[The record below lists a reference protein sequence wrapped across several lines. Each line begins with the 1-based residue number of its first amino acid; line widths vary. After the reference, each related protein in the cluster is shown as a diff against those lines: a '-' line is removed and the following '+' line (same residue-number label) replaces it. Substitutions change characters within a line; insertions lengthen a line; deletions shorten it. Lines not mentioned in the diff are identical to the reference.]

1 MSKAQYRAP
10 KMYGMEAPVK
20 PSVTVGG
27 APQPRTGV
35 PRPTTAPA
43 AAAAGG
49 DGELQKEYIY
59 NLQQQVYFLELQLK
73 YLRDAPGG
81 GGGTPGRPRSELVAD
96 AGPIDHSIDELRGSY
111 LKIEDEYKAK
121 LAAEELRQQQLREE
135 ALASA
140 THERRTQEEKAKAL
154 AQLQLV
160 RDTCSSEKQELQG
173 EVTALQRELE
183 RCYLAEKTVRRAQ
196 FSARA
201 ILTADRAISRHRA
214 IPTAAPCF
222 PLLQV
227 RAELEQVTKQLEAL
241 KAFSEGADTEV
252 RLLNSK
258 IVEKEQ
264 SLATEAQRLD
274 ECRKELMDAQ
284 AQLHTL
290 KTKDAASTSHA
301 VHLEEARKAAAK
313 EAEESGATLR
323 LAQIE
328 LEQEKTGRKEAD
340 KTTDFLVRENAK
352 LKTVLAELTGEHERL
367 STENA
372 RLKTEQERNKMTT
385 VMSRFMIRKMREKQI
400 AAQDAHKRIEG
411 AQHGL
416 HVALVKA
423 QQKNDAIDT
432 ELAHQR
438 RREAMREEHYR
449 KQEEDAS
456 ELTQENRLLLERVQL
471 LGQTVDEHKAQLEKL
486 HALQAQVQARNTVLQ
501 ERADLAK
508 ALGAFKLEDLSALS
522 KINTKMATSID
533 TLAQAIPKL
542 EAATGV

>member
-1 MSKAQYRAP
+1 MPAAGLSLTGKPPPSMSKAQYRAP

-183 RCYLAEKTVRRAQ
+183 RCYLAEKTARAQ
-196 FSARA
+196 FGGAILQRPAAQFSTPRNSNGRSLLPSFAGARGARA
-201 ILTADRAISRHRA
+201 GDEAARGAEGVLGGRGHRG
-214 IPTAAPCF
+214 AAPQ
-222 PLLQV
+222 LED
-227 RAELEQVTKQLEAL
+227 RREGAELGDR
-241 KAFSEGADTEV
+241 GA
-252 RLLNSK
+252 
-258 IVEKEQ
+258 
-264 SLATEAQRLD
+264 A
-274 ECRKELMDAQ
+274 
-284 AQLHTL
+284 
-290 KTKDAASTSHA
+290 
-301 VHLEEARKAAAK
+301 
-313 EAEESGATLR
+313 
-323 LAQIE
+323 
-328 LEQEKTGRKEAD
+328 
-340 KTTDFLVRENAK
+340 
-352 LKTVLAELTGEHERL
+352 
-367 STENA
+367 
-372 RLKTEQERNKMTT
+372 
-385 VMSRFMIRKMREKQI
+385 
-400 AAQDAHKRIEG
+400 
-411 AQHGL
+411 
-416 HVALVKA
+416 
-423 QQKNDAIDT
+423 
-432 ELAHQR
+432 
-438 RREAMREEHYR
+438 
-449 KQEEDAS
+449 
-456 ELTQENRLLLERVQL
+456 
-471 LGQTVDEHKAQLEKL
+471 
-486 HALQAQVQARNTVLQ
+486 
-501 ERADLAK
+501 
-508 ALGAFKLEDLSALS
+508 
-522 KINTKMATSID
+522 
-533 TLAQAIPKL
+533 P
-542 EAATGV
+542 

>member
-1 MSKAQYRAP
+1 MPAAGLSLTGKPPPSMSKAQYRAP

-201 ILTADRAISRHRA
+201 ILQR
-214 IPTAAPCF
+214 PTAEFNSNGRSLLPSFAGARGARAGDEAARGAEGVLGGRGHRGAAPQ
-222 PLLQV
+222 LED
-227 RAELEQVTKQLEAL
+227 RREGAELGDR
-241 KAFSEGADTEV
+241 GA
-252 RLLNSK
+252 
-258 IVEKEQ
+258 
-264 SLATEAQRLD
+264 A
-274 ECRKELMDAQ
+274 
-284 AQLHTL
+284 
-290 KTKDAASTSHA
+290 
-301 VHLEEARKAAAK
+301 
-313 EAEESGATLR
+313 
-323 LAQIE
+323 
-328 LEQEKTGRKEAD
+328 
-340 KTTDFLVRENAK
+340 
-352 LKTVLAELTGEHERL
+352 
-367 STENA
+367 
-372 RLKTEQERNKMTT
+372 
-385 VMSRFMIRKMREKQI
+385 
-400 AAQDAHKRIEG
+400 
-411 AQHGL
+411 
-416 HVALVKA
+416 
-423 QQKNDAIDT
+423 
-432 ELAHQR
+432 
-438 RREAMREEHYR
+438 
-449 KQEEDAS
+449 
-456 ELTQENRLLLERVQL
+456 
-471 LGQTVDEHKAQLEKL
+471 
-486 HALQAQVQARNTVLQ
+486 
-501 ERADLAK
+501 
-508 ALGAFKLEDLSALS
+508 
-522 KINTKMATSID
+522 
-533 TLAQAIPKL
+533 P
-542 EAATGV
+542 

>member
-1 MSKAQYRAP
+1 MPAAGLSLTGKPPPSMSKAQYRAP

-183 RCYLAEKTVRRAQ
+183 RCYLAEKTVRCAQ

-201 ILTADRAISRHRA
+201 ILTADRAISTPRNSNGRS
-214 IPTAAPCF
+214 
-222 PLLQV
+222 LLP
-227 RAELEQVTKQLEAL
+227 
-241 KAFSEGADTEV
+241 S
-252 RLLNSK
+252 
-258 IVEKEQ
+258 
-264 SLATEAQRLD
+264 
-274 ECRKELMDAQ
+274 CRC
-284 AQLHTL
+284 
-290 KTKDAASTSHA
+290 
-301 VHLEEARKAAAK
+301 AR
-313 EAEESGATLR
+313 S
-323 LAQIE
+323 
-328 LEQEKTGRKEAD
+328 
-340 KTTDFLVRENAK
+340 
-352 LKTVLAELTGEHERL
+352 
-367 STENA
+367 S
-372 RLKTEQERNKMTT
+372 
-385 VMSRFMIRKMREKQI
+385 SR
-400 AAQDAHKRIEG
+400 
-411 AQHGL
+411 
-416 HVALVKA
+416 
-423 QQKNDAIDT
+423 
-432 ELAHQR
+432 
-438 RREAMREEHYR
+438 
-449 KQEEDAS
+449 
-456 ELTQENRLLLERVQL
+456 
-471 LGQTVDEHKAQLEKL
+471 
-486 HALQAQVQARNTVLQ
+486 
-501 ERADLAK
+501 
-508 ALGAFKLEDLSALS
+508 
-522 KINTKMATSID
+522 
-533 TLAQAIPKL
+533 
-542 EAATGV
+542 

>member
-73 YLRDAPGG
+73 YLRDAPGGG

-183 RCYLAEKTVRRAQ
+183 RCYLAEKTARAQ
-196 FSARA
+196 F
-201 ILTADRAISRHRA
+201 
-214 IPTAAPCF
+214 
-222 PLLQV
+222 
-227 RAELEQVTKQLEAL
+227 
-241 KAFSEGADTEV
+241 
-252 RLLNSK
+252 
-258 IVEKEQ
+258 
-264 SLATEAQRLD
+264 
-274 ECRKELMDAQ
+274 
-284 AQLHTL
+284 
-290 KTKDAASTSHA
+290 
-301 VHLEEARKAAAK
+301 
-313 EAEESGATLR
+313 
-323 LAQIE
+323 
-328 LEQEKTGRKEAD
+328 
-340 KTTDFLVRENAK
+340 
-352 LKTVLAELTGEHERL
+352 
-367 STENA
+367 
-372 RLKTEQERNKMTT
+372 
-385 VMSRFMIRKMREKQI
+385 
-400 AAQDAHKRIEG
+400 G
-411 AQHGL
+411 AQFG
-416 HVALVKA
+416 A
-423 QQKNDAIDT
+423 Q
-432 ELAHQR
+432 
-438 RREAMREEHYR
+438 
-449 KQEEDAS
+449 
-456 ELTQENRLLLERVQL
+456 
-471 LGQTVDEHKAQLEKL
+471 
-486 HALQAQVQARNTVLQ
+486 
-501 ERADLAK
+501 
-508 ALGAFKLEDLSALS
+508 F
-522 KINTKMATSID
+522 
-533 TLAQAIPKL
+533 
-542 EAATGV
+542 

>member
-183 RCYLAEKTVRRAQ
+183 RCYLAEKTARAQ
-196 FSARA
+196 FGAQFSNGRPRNFS
-201 ILTADRAISRHRA
+201 TAQFQR
-214 IPTAAPCF
+214 
-222 PLLQV
+222 PLL
-227 RAELEQVTKQLEAL
+227 A
-241 KAFSEGADTEV
+241 
-252 RLLNSK
+252 
-258 IVEKEQ
+258 
-264 SLATEAQRLD
+264 SL
-274 ECRKELMDAQ
+274 CRC
-284 AQLHTL
+284 
-290 KTKDAASTSHA
+290 
-301 VHLEEARKAAAK
+301 AR
-313 EAEESGATLR
+313 S
-323 LAQIE
+323 
-328 LEQEKTGRKEAD
+328 
-340 KTTDFLVRENAK
+340 
-352 LKTVLAELTGEHERL
+352 
-367 STENA
+367 S
-372 RLKTEQERNKMTT
+372 
-385 VMSRFMIRKMREKQI
+385 SR
-400 AAQDAHKRIEG
+400 
-411 AQHGL
+411 
-416 HVALVKA
+416 
-423 QQKNDAIDT
+423 
-432 ELAHQR
+432 
-438 RREAMREEHYR
+438 
-449 KQEEDAS
+449 
-456 ELTQENRLLLERVQL
+456 
-471 LGQTVDEHKAQLEKL
+471 
-486 HALQAQVQARNTVLQ
+486 
-501 ERADLAK
+501 
-508 ALGAFKLEDLSALS
+508 
-522 KINTKMATSID
+522 
-533 TLAQAIPKL
+533 
-542 EAATGV
+542 

>member
-196 FSARA
+196 FGAQFSNGRP
-201 ILTADRAISRHRA
+201 RNSRHRA
-214 IPTAAPCF
+214 ILTAAPCF

-274 ECRKELMDAQ
+274 ECRKP
-284 AQLHTL
+284 
-290 KTKDAASTSHA
+290 
-301 VHLEEARKAAAK
+301 
-313 EAEESGATLR
+313 
-323 LAQIE
+323 
-328 LEQEKTGRKEAD
+328 
-340 KTTDFLVRENAK
+340 
-352 LKTVLAELTGEHERL
+352 
-367 STENA
+367 
-372 RLKTEQERNKMTT
+372 
-385 VMSRFMIRKMREKQI
+385 
-400 AAQDAHKRIEG
+400 
-411 AQHGL
+411 
-416 HVALVKA
+416 
-423 QQKNDAIDT
+423 
-432 ELAHQR
+432 
-438 RREAMREEHYR
+438 
-449 KQEEDAS
+449 
-456 ELTQENRLLLERVQL
+456 LL
-471 LGQTVDEHKAQLEKL
+471 
-486 HALQAQVQARNTVLQ
+486 
-501 ERADLAK
+501 DL
-508 ALGAFKLEDLSALS
+508 
-522 KINTKMATSID
+522 N
-533 TLAQAIPKL
+533 
-542 EAATGV
+542 

>member
-183 RCYLAEKTVRRAQ
+183 RCYLAEKTARAQ
-196 FSARA
+196 FGAQFGAQFSNGR
-201 ILTADRAISRHRA
+201 
-214 IPTAAPCF
+214 PTAQFSTPRNSNGRSVCF
-222 PLLQV
+222 FPSLQV

-274 ECRKELMDAQ
+274 ECRKP
-284 AQLHTL
+284 
-290 KTKDAASTSHA
+290 
-301 VHLEEARKAAAK
+301 
-313 EAEESGATLR
+313 
-323 LAQIE
+323 
-328 LEQEKTGRKEAD
+328 
-340 KTTDFLVRENAK
+340 
-352 LKTVLAELTGEHERL
+352 
-367 STENA
+367 
-372 RLKTEQERNKMTT
+372 
-385 VMSRFMIRKMREKQI
+385 
-400 AAQDAHKRIEG
+400 
-411 AQHGL
+411 
-416 HVALVKA
+416 
-423 QQKNDAIDT
+423 
-432 ELAHQR
+432 
-438 RREAMREEHYR
+438 
-449 KQEEDAS
+449 
-456 ELTQENRLLLERVQL
+456 LL
-471 LGQTVDEHKAQLEKL
+471 
-486 HALQAQVQARNTVLQ
+486 
-501 ERADLAK
+501 DL
-508 ALGAFKLEDLSALS
+508 
-522 KINTKMATSID
+522 N
-533 TLAQAIPKL
+533 
-542 EAATGV
+542 

>member
-1 MSKAQYRAP
+1 M
-10 KMYGMEAPVK
+10 
-20 PSVTVGG
+20 
-27 APQPRTGV
+27 

-183 RCYLAEKTVRRAQ
+183 RCYLAEKTARAQ

-201 ILTADRAISRHRA
+201 ILTARAILDGA
-214 IPTAAPCF
+214 IPTAAPRF

-290 KTKDAASTSHA
+290 KAKDAASTNTRCTSRRRGRRRRRRRRRA
-301 VHLEEARKAAAK
+301 ARRSASRRSSSSRRRRA
-313 EAEESGATLR
+313 G
-323 LAQIE
+323 
-328 LEQEKTGRKEAD
+328 GG

-352 LKTVLAELTGEHERL
+352 LRRCSPSSPA
-367 STENA
+367 STSGC
-372 RLKTEQERNKMTT
+372 RPRTR
-385 VMSRFMIRKMREKQI
+385 
-400 AAQDAHKRIEG
+400 G
-411 AQHGL
+411 
-416 HVALVKA
+416 
-423 QQKNDAIDT
+423 
-432 ELAHQR
+432 
-438 RREAMREEHYR
+438 
-449 KQEEDAS
+449 
-456 ELTQENRLLLERVQL
+456 
-471 LGQTVDEHKAQLEKL
+471 
-486 HALQAQVQARNTVLQ
+486 
-501 ERADLAK
+501 
-508 ALGAFKLEDLSALS
+508 
-522 KINTKMATSID
+522 
-533 TLAQAIPKL
+533 
-542 EAATGV
+542 